1 MVRVRSGA
9 LTLSVEVGCCPPGE
23 LSLPLESIGLAVE
36 FGALPLSGL
45 LFGGRMQIF
54 LSRLYGRLA
63 YLSVGAVFGS
73 ESSWA
78 GAGGGLRFGSCL
90 LPRLVH
96 LRLAQPLGFRV
107 RAFPLGLLRDL
118 VLGAQFGGRL
128 GCFGVGDRLLG
139 VRLAT
144 RRNFALPQLPFS
156 REGIVAEHRPGGFLG
171 LAGDGRA
178 QPPTRL
184 ARGILVLSHMT
195 VSPV

>member
-9 LTLSVEVGCCPPGE
+9 LTLSVEVGCCPPRE

-73 ESSWA
+73 ESSCA

-139 VRLAT
+139 VRLRRAAT
-144 RRNFALPQLPFS
+144 SLCRNCPSRARESLPSTAPAVSLALPAMAAPS
-156 REGIVAEHRPGGFLG
+156 PRRAW
-171 LAGDGRA
+171 LAA
-178 QPPTRL
+178 
-184 ARGILVLSHMT
+184 S
-195 VSPV
+195 SF